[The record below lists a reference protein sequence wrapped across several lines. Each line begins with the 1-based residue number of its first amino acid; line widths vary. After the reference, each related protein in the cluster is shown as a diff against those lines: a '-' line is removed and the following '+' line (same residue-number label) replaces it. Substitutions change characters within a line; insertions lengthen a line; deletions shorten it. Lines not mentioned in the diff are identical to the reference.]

1 MNSSTAQGQLAVVAT
16 PIGNLADLS
25 ERAKQTLADADVIL
39 AEDTRNTKQ
48 LLQLAGVHYQKL
60 VSLHEH
66 NEVERAKQV
75 ASWLDAGQNL
85 ALVSDA
91 GTPLIS
97 DPGYAVVNLLREAGY
112 DLVAVPGPCALIAAL
127 SISGLPTDRFTFEG
141 FLPAKSGA
149 RKKRLQEIAS
159 NTGTSVMYE
168 STHRIEDM
176 LADIGETMPGRQV
189 VIAREL
195 TKKFETVLT
204 GTGETL
210 VDQLKADPM
219 QKKGEFVVMV
229 AGNPEGGAGQLS
241 EQQVIAA
248 LSELP
253 TKQAAKI
260 MAQLFGGNKRE
271 WYAKL
276 DS

>member
-1 MNSSTAQGQLAVVAT
+1 MNSPAANGQLAVVAT

-25 ERAKQTLADADVIL
+25 ERAKQTLAQADVIL

-48 LLQLAGVHYQKL
+48 LLQLAGIRYNKL

-66 NEVERAKQV
+66 NERDRAEQV
-75 ASWLDAGQNL
+75 ANWLTQGQNL

-97 DPGYAVVNLLREAGY
+97 DPGYTVVHHLREQGF
-112 DLVAVPGPCALIAAL
+112 DIVAVPGPCALIAAL
-127 SISGLPTDRFTFEG
+127 SVSGLATDRFTFEG
-141 FLPAKSGA
+141 FLPAKSGP
-149 RKKRLQEIAS
+149 RKKRLQEIAAA
-159 NTGTSVMYE
+159 TGTSVMYE

-176 LADIGETMPGRQV
+176 LADIGEVMGERRV
-189 VIAREL
+189 VIAREI
-195 TKKFETVLT
+195 TKKFETVLS
-204 GTGETL
+204 GTGAEL
-210 VDQLKADPM
+210 VAQIKADPQ
-219 QKKGEFVVMV
+219 QKKGEFVVMI
-229 AGNPEGGAGQLS
+229 AGNAEATAGQLS

-253 TKQAAKI
+253 TKQTAKI